1 MRKGVIMNSSALWL
15 CQDWM
20 SEHAV
25 IIPQGNDWLHSFSPL
40 HFLWQPALQ
49 SSYTVWPTA
58 VWHLLVVSL
67 HDFFKAPT
75 HTHAHTHSREA
86 SRLFSLLVFLG
97 KCVIVVPKD
106 FEMLS
111 GDLWSTPLYILP
123 NKGVDGLHSPRTTC
137 KWTNAFL
144 SETRTQCELK
154 RHSHFPI
161 QTQFKTHWACQWYN
175 HPY

>member
-1 MRKGVIMNSSALWL
+1 MNSSALWL

-25 IIPQGNDWLHSFSPL
+25 IIPQGNYWLHSFSTL
-40 HFLWQPALQ
+40 HFLWQPALH

-75 HTHAHTHSREA
+75 HTHTLEKRPVCSHYWCSWGNV
-86 SRLFSLLVFLG
+86 LF
-97 KCVIVVPKD
+97 VVPKD
-106 FEMLS
+106 FEML
-111 GDLWSTPLYILP
+111 WPLIHP
-123 NKGVDGLHSPRTTC
+123 TVHPSQQGVDGLHSPRTTC

-144 SETRTQCELK
+144 SETCTQCELK
-154 RHSHFPI
+154 RHNHFPI

>member
-1 MRKGVIMNSSALWL
+1 MRKGVNHEQFSSLTVPGLDEWTCCDNSTGKWL
-15 CQDWM
+15 A
-20 SEHAV
+20 SLFLSSSLSVTTSSSV
-25 IIPQGNDWLHSFSPL
+25 ILHSVTYRCVTF
-40 HFLWQPALQ
+40 
-49 SSYTVWPTA
+49 
-58 VWHLLVVSL
+58 VSCIFAW
-67 HDFFKAPT
+67 FFKAPT

-97 KCVIVVPKD
+97 KCVICSSQRFWNVV
-106 FEMLS
+106 
-111 GDLWSTPLYILP
+111 WWPLIHP
-123 NKGVDGLHSPRTTC
+123 TVHPSQQGGDGLHSPRTTC

>member
-1 MRKGVIMNSSALWL
+1 MRKGVIMNSSAPWL

-58 VWHLLVVSL
+58 VWHLLVLSL

-97 KCVIVVPKD
+97 KCVICSSQRFWNVVWWPLIHPTVHPSQQGGWRFAFAKD
-106 FEMLS
+106 NMQMDKCISVRNTHTMWVKEAQSF
-111 GDLWSTPLYILP
+111 PY
-123 NKGVDGLHSPRTTC
+123 
-137 KWTNAFL
+137 TN
-144 SETRTQCELK
+144 T
-154 RHSHFPI
+154 I
-161 QTQFKTHWACQWYN
+161 
-175 HPY
+175 